1 MFSRKKKKLAEIKA
15 SFGKEK
21 NEVFD
26 FEQIEAY
33 FKKTNKDCFFHVISD
48 RTCNDLDFEE
58 FFMLADRTTSK
69 IGQQYLYATFRTQNH
84 GQPNFEQQE
93 EVIQFLKNNSKQRGA
108 IQYQLSRLSKRN
120 AFFITK
126 LFQEDPIKPPKW
138 FLVIQILS
146 ILSVGTIIL
155 SFFNSF
161 FLLIL
166 ILLFGINFVIHTWN
180 KQHVLYYIKSIPQ
193 LILLNK
199 TAKELLK
206 VKELTSDRDTVKNS
220 VQKLGKL
227 KRKLSIFQ
235 MEQATDEVTVLA
247 WAVLELIKIQFLLEP
262 LYLFKAL
269 KQIESCRKDVHRV
282 FRFVGEVDAR
292 ISILSFRD
300 SLNEWCIPTISSD
313 KNVFSSS
320 NIYHPLIEDCVK
332 NTINSDQQSILLTGS
347 NMSGKTTFI
356 RTIGINVLAAL
367 TINTSFASQLEIA
380 PFKLHSAIRISDD
393 LMNSKSYYF
402 EEVLTIKEM
411 IDQSDD
417 GHHHV
422 FLLDEIFKGTNTI
435 ERISAGKA
443 VLSSL
448 NKEKN
453 IVFVSTH
460 DIELTDLLM
469 HEYASFHFSERIDN
483 QTVGFDYK
491 LKEGKLK
498 NRNAIKIL
506 EINGYPNDVVR
517 EAKTISEQLSK
528 N

>member
-1 MFSRKKKKLAEIKA
+1 MFNRKKKKLAEIKE
-15 SFGKEK
+15 SFGKVK
-21 NEVFD
+21 DEVFD

-33 FKKTNKDCFFHVISD
+33 FKNLNKDHFFHVIND

-69 IGQQYLYATFRTQNH
+69 IGQQYLYATLRTIKH
-84 GQPNFEQQE
+84 SQPNFEQQE
-93 EVIQFLKNNSKQRGA
+93 KTIRFFKNNPKQREA

-120 AFFITK
+120 AFFISK

-138 FLVIQILS
+138 FLVIQLLS
-146 ILSVGTIIL
+146 ILSFGTIIL
-155 SFFNSF
+155 SFFNPF

-166 ILLFGINFVIHTWN
+166 VLLFGINFIIHTWN
-180 KQHVLYYIKSIPQ
+180 KQNVLYYIKSIPQ

-206 VKELTSDRDTVKNS
+206 IKELSSDSNDIKIS
-220 VQKLGKL
+220 VQKLSKL
-227 KRKLSIFQ
+227 ERKLSIFQ
-235 MEQATDEVTVLA
+235 MEQATDELSVLA

-262 LYLFKAL
+262 IFLFKTL
-269 KQIESCRKDVHRV
+269 NKIESNKEDVHSV
-282 FRFVGEVDAR
+282 FKFVGEVDAQ
-292 ISILSFRD
+292 ISIVSIRE
-300 SLNEWCIPTISSD
+300 SLNEWCIPIISSD
-313 KNVFSSS
+313 KNIFSSS
-320 NIYHPLIEDCVK
+320 NIYHPLIEKCV
-332 NTINSDQQSILLTGS
+332 TNSIDTDQQSILLTGS

-356 RTIGINVLAAL
+356 RTIGINVLTAL
-367 TINTSFASQLEIA
+367 TINTSFSNKLEIP

-417 GHHHV
+417 GHHHI

-460 DIELTDLLM
+460 DIELTDLL
-469 HEYASFHFSERIDN
+469 HKEYASFHFSESIDD
-483 QTVGFDYK
+483 QTIGFDYK
-491 LKEGKLK
+491 LKEGKLQ

-506 EINGYPNDVVR
+506 EINGYPKEVVE
-517 EAKTISEQLSK
+517 EAKAISDQLSK